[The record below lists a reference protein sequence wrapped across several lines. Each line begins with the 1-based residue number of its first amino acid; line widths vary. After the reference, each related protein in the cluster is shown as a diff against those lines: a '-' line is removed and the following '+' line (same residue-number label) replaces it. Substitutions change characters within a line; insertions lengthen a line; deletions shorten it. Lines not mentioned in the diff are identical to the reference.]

1 MRHLICLLLLLPAV
15 AHSGDLEEFTAE
27 YSVEKA
33 GFEVAVA
40 TMQLQMTQEN
50 IYKYTSHSKAVG
62 MLSLFVDDK
71 IDETSLFV
79 QHGNTF
85 KPVSYRY
92 VHSGSSKNRNQS
104 IDYDWQS
111 MAANINYRGEKNR
124 IELRDGT
131 VDRFLLPLVI
141 GQDLQDSTLDQQ
153 YRVLDRG
160 RVKDFNLIAR
170 GRETIKTPAG
180 TFETLV
186 VERDDDDKKT
196 TRFWLA
202 TENNYLLVK
211 VEQSEM
217 NEESLR
223 MTLTRLR

>member
-15 AHSGDLEEFTAE
+15 VHSGDLEEFTAE

-33 GFEVAVA
+33 GFVVAVA
-40 TMQLQMTQEN
+40 TMQLRMTQEN

-62 MLSLFVDDK
+62 MLALFVKDT

-79 QHGNTF
+79 RQDRAF

-104 IDYDWQS
+104 IDYDWQN
-111 MAANINYRGEKNR
+111 MTANINYRGEKNR

-141 GQDLQDSTLDQQ
+141 GQDLQSDTLAQQ

-160 RVKDFNLIAR
+160 RVKDLKLIVR
-170 GRETIKTPAG
+170 GHETIKTPAG
-180 TFETLV
+180 TFDTLV
-186 VERDDDDKKT
+186 VERGDDDRKT

-202 TENNYLLVK
+202 IENNYLLVK

-223 MTLTRLR
+223 MTLTRLH